1 VEMGYLTVL
10 QVRLGV
16 KIGDL
21 HAKDFNAFR
30 KRQIIPGR
38 LGRFDAKELVKK
50 LELNIITADV

>member
-1 VEMGYLTVL
+1 MGYLTVL

-30 KRQIIPGR
+30 KRRLVLNLHQFSNVTKVMIPFR
-38 LGRFDAKELVKK
+38 AASAKL
-50 LELNIITADV
+50 T